1 MLEKGEESKW
11 RGERVEGFRG
21 SHIVWAGGVM
31 VRCLDLYSNYGGE
44 SVGMLRVIYRKG
56 SSAQSRCLKIDTS
69 TQSLQ
74 ALCEIL
80 YGGWCCKEVP
90 RKIKKKN

>member
-1 MLEKGEESKW
+1 MLEKGEEL
-11 RGERVEGFRG
+11 EGFRG
-21 SHIVWAGGVM
+21 RHTVWTGDVM

-44 SVGMLRVIYRKG
+44 SVGMLRVIYRKE
-56 SSAQSRCLKIDTS
+56 SSAQSRCLKITS

-80 YGGWCCKEVP
+80 YGGWCCTEVP
-90 RKIKKKN
+90 RKILKN